1 MVFQNLAFLKD
12 ICFFGNMNHMF
23 LLGCQ
28 EAHHHVWG
36 LCFFLQAAQHSQKQS
51 TELFQCM
58 YFKDKDPETEE
69 RCISDGVIY
78 SIRTNGV
85 LVFIPRYVISNTKVM
100 RSQLTSIQ
108 THYRNGGFDPCVG
121 KIPWRRERLP
131 TPVFWPGEFHG
142 LYSQYIRYHS
152 LKHLLQQLY

>member
-1 MVFQNLAFLKD
+1 
-12 ICFFGNMNHMF
+12 MNHVSS
-23 LLGCQ
+23 GDVR
-28 EAHHHVWG
+28 EVHHHALG

-85 LVFIPRYVISNTKVM
+85 LVFIPRYVTSNTRVV
-100 RSQLTSIQ
+100 S
-108 THYRNGGFDPCVG
+108 
-121 KIPWRRERLP
+121 
-131 TPVFWPGEFHG
+131 
-142 LYSQYIRYHS
+142 
-152 LKHLLQQLY
+152 